1 MLREYLAVLTRSRQ
15 SLRPPPVTVLIADVR
30 HFMRRFHIAEDGPAV
45 TERLLTLVRQHAV
58 TGNQIHDANIVATMM
73 TYDIHHILTHNIADF
88 SRFSDLITV
97 LPLDAG
103 A

>member
-1 MLREYLAVLTRSRQ
+1 
-15 SLRPPPVTVLIADVR
+15 
-30 HFMRRFHIAEDGPAV
+30 MRRLHIAEDGPAV

-58 TGNQIHDANIVATMM
+58 TDNQIHDANIVATMM
-73 TYDIHHILTHNIADF
+73 TYDIHHVLTHNIADF